1 MRLMVVS
8 DIHGSLSACESSLNR
23 FFEEKA
29 DKLLILGDILYHGP
43 RNSLPGDYNP
53 KEVARRLNEY
63 KDRILGD
70 RGNCDTE
77 VDQMMLDFPIMADYI
92 YVVVDDLT
100 IFATHGHHYSP
111 ERPPQCLPI
120 GSILMTGHTHI
131 ACDALYNDYRYMN
144 PGSPSIPKG
153 GSVPS
158 YIIVDKG
165 EAKLIAF

>member
-1 MRLMVVS
+1 
-8 DIHGSLSACESSLNR
+8 
-23 FFEEKA
+23 
-29 DKLLILGDILYHGP
+29 
-43 RNSLPGDYNP
+43 
-53 KEVARRLNEY
+53 
-63 KDRILGD
+63 
-70 RGNCDTE
+70 
-77 VDQMMLDFPIMADYI
+77 MADYI